1 MGECFSRKTATFMIM
16 GNICTR
22 NCHFCAVDKGTPK
35 PLEADEPA
43 RIARAAEDLQLLH
56 VVITSVTRDDLSD
69 GGANHFA
76 QTIAAV
82 RGINHNVTVEVL
94 IPDFYGS
101 RQAIE
106 ILVDAEP
113 DIINHNLETIPR
125 LYSKVRPK
133 ADYQRSLDI
142 LKQVKELGGGIFTKS
157 GMMLGLGEAEEEI
170 LAVMKD
176 LCQIDCDFLTLGQY
190 LSPSQEHLP
199 VVRYIRPEEFE
210 YLAYK
215 GKEMGFHGIASG
227 PFVRSSYRADELLR
241 ESKEI

>member
-22 NCHFCAVDKGTPK
+22 NCHFCAVDKGTPR
-35 PLEADEPA
+35 PLETDEPA
-43 RIARAAEDLQLLH
+43 RIARAAEDLKLLH
-56 VVITSVTRDDLSD
+56 IVVTSVTRDDLSD
-69 GGANHFA
+69 GGAKHFA

-82 RGINHNVTVEVL
+82 RQINQSATVEVL
-94 IPDFYGS
+94 IPDFCGS
-101 RQAIE
+101 REAIE
-106 ILVDAEP
+106 VVVGAEP

-142 LKQVKELGGGIFTKS
+142 LKQVKALDGGIFTKS
-157 GMMLGLGEAEEEI
+157 GIMLGLGELEEEI

-176 LCQIDCDFLTLGQY
+176 LCRIDCDFFTLGQY

-199 VVRYIRPEEFE
+199 VSRYIPPEEFE
-210 YLAYK
+210 YLASK

-241 ESKEI
+241 GGKEI